1 MKYFNPTA
9 DLFHD
14 DSHDMSDELLQQT
27 NKRLTLNLLIQ
38 GAAAHAFLTA
48 HHLVKDDLEAI
59 RPGLTELYDK
69 VTVSAYLNY
78 WIGDLVLVCGM
89 PARFWGR
96 TYRYGHPFRRHQ
108 LLATH
113 GGELSKASKHY
124 LLARGAKKRIVS
136 IPLAHSVQMYWLV
149 AKVAWAERGIKAPL
163 AELAKRATARIWGID
178 ESRLE
183 AEITT
188 NVRWGN
194 LKSPKTRIGR
204 LLQQAAIGWGGVERR
219 DGQFKVVAKA
229 WNWPLVLH
237 ELVKGTAELICLHGL
252 NTLDDETYTAIT
264 DEADQIE
271 YELWLLQ
278 AGQEMWRR
286 LLSVLPRERPMPEVL
301 MHIARL
307 NPPAIERL
315 MLTVINDPV
324 EARELLSEKRGSE
337 QFDRDQ

>member
-1 MKYFNPTA
+1 
-9 DLFHD
+9 
-14 DSHDMSDELLQQT
+14 MSDELLQQT

-69 VTVSAYLNY
+69 VTISAYLNY
-78 WIGDLVLVCGM
+78 WIGDLVLVYGM

-96 TYRYGHPFRRHQ
+96 THCDDHPFRRHR

-113 GGELSKASKHY
+113 GGELSKASKQY
-124 LLARGAKKRIVS
+124 LISRGWKKQIVS
-136 IPLAHSVQMYWLV
+136 IPVIHHAQMIWLLAR
-149 AKVAWAERGIKAPL
+149 VAWAERGIKSPL

-183 AEITT
+183 ANITT
-188 NVRWGN
+188 NVRWGK
-194 LKSPKTRIGR
+194 LSPPKTRKGR
-204 LLQQAAIGWGGVERR
+204 LMQQGAIGWGGVERR
-219 DGQFKVVAKA
+219 EGQFKVVAKA

-252 NTLDDETYTAIT
+252 NTLDDETYEAVT
-264 DEADQIE
+264 DEADQLE
-271 YELWLLQ
+271 YEHCLLQ
-278 AGQEMWRR
+278 AGQEIWRQ
-286 LLSVLPRERPMPEVL
+286 LLSVLPRARPLPEVL

-307 NPPAIERL
+307 NPTSLERL
-315 MLTVINDPV
+315 MLSVINDPA
-324 EARELLSEKRGSE
+324 EARELLE
-337 QFDRDQ
+337 QLG